1 MNDKKILILIQQ
13 KPPDPQPFP
22 ILQILVQSRI
32 RIQQNCAILT
42 VFGSACGSAAEPDAI
57 LTGAG

>member
-42 VFGSACGSAAEPDAI
+42 VFGSACGSAAEPVHF
-57 LTGAG
+57 